1 MRTGVRT
8 GDDIAY
14 LSAQELTGLYARRA
28 LSPVETAQ
36 ALFARLDALQPKLNA
51 FCVVDRDGALAAA
64 RASEARWRAGQ
75 PLSPVDGVPATI
87 KDLMLMRGHPTRRGS
102 HLIDN
107 VPDTEDSPAVAR
119 LKEAGA
125 VILGKTTT
133 PEFGWIAVGDSPLT
147 GITRNP
153 WNLERTP
160 GGSSAGAAAACAAG
174 IGVLNLGSD
183 GAGSIRIPACF
194 SGVFGIKPSFGLVP
208 AYPPSPMGLLSHHG
222 PITRGVADAA
232 AMLNVLSRPDPRD
245 PYSLPEHAGDFRD
258 GLDDGVKGWKIAYSP
273 DLGYAKVAPEIAACV
288 AAAAKQFAAL
298 GAHVEEVGKV
308 FDSPREALLTLWGA
322 GAARIVAGIPAEK
335 LARCD
340 PGFLAVAEA
349 GARIG
354 AVDYLGADLA
364 RNALGRTM
372 GEFHR
377 RYDLLLTPMMPV
389 PALPVGEDLT
399 DPATETQWV
408 DWSPFSYPFNMTRQ
422 PAASIPCG
430 LTPGG
435 PTGGGLPIG
444 LQIVGRLHD
453 DARVLRA
460 ARAFEA
466 TQPVRRPAI

>member
-1 MRTGVRT
+1 MAAVSNS
-8 GDDIAY
+8 DDIAY
-14 LSAQELTGLYARRA
+14 KSASELTGLYGTGK
-28 LSPVETAQ
+28 LSPVQVAET
-36 ALFARLDALQPKLNA
+36 LFARLDDLNPKLNA
-51 FCVVDRDGALAAA
+51 FCVVDRDGGLAAA
-64 RASEARWRAGQ
+64 RASEARWREGK

-102 HLIDN
+102 HLIEN

-119 LKEAGA
+119 LKEAGG

-147 GITRNP
+147 GISRNP
-153 WNLERTP
+153 WNLARTP

-194 SGVFGIKPSFGLVP
+194 SGVFGLKPSFGLVP

-222 PITRGVADAA
+222 PITRTVADAA
-232 AMLNVLSRPDPRD
+232 AMLNVIGRPDPRD
-245 PYSLPEHAGDFRD
+245 PYGLPEHRGDFFD
-258 GLDDGVKGWKIAYSP
+258 GLDDGVRGWKIAYSP
-273 DLGYAKVAPEIAACV
+273 DLGYARVQPEIAAAV
-288 AAAAKQFAAL
+288 AAGVQQFAAL
-298 GAHVEEVGKV
+298 GAHVEEVGPV

-322 GAARIVAGIPAEK
+322 GAARIIAGIPAERLK
-335 LARCD
+335 QCD

-349 GARIG
+349 GAAIG
-354 AVDYLGADLA
+354 AVDYLGADLQ
-364 RNALGRTM
+364 RNALGRAM
-372 GEFHR
+372 GAFHE

-389 PALPVGEDLT
+389 PALPVGEDLN
-399 DPATETQWV
+399 DPSDEHWV

-430 LTPGG
+430 LTSN
-435 PTGGGLPIG
+435 GLPIG
-444 LQIVGRLHD
+444 LQIVGALHQ
-453 DARVLRA
+453 DAKVLRA

-466 TQPVRRPAI
+466 TQPVRRPPI